1 MNTDA
6 PTLEALFKAL
16 DFDRPL
22 DLDDEADRRLYVE
35 GLHSSGGINPIDE
48 LRGNIEIS
56 DRPGTWLFT
65 GHRGVGKST
74 ELRRMAHELRQQ
86 RQFVVVADMGEYLNL
101 AEPINTELLL
111 LTLVAALAEGA
122 DRFLGGQRLER
133 TYSQRLWNWLTTTEV
148 KLEEVDMQMGLADAS
163 VGFKTLLKE
172 NPDFRDRVVRQV
184 SASLGRL
191 FAQAK
196 TFARQVAEEVRCHE
210 RYGPGSKVVLILD
223 SLERLRVT
231 GADAQACYDAIQR
244 TFDINGDFLKLEHLH
259 VVYSVPPYL
268 PFLSPRIGSYF
279 GVEVCTLPHVKVF
292 KTPTDFDR
300 VHAVEPDDEGIAR
313 IVESVQRRLPQVE
326 QLIPL
331 PLLRRLA
338 LASSGSVRDFFRL
351 LRSVASK
358 ARVGRAALP
367 LQDGHYIDM
376 AEQVLRNEMP
386 LAEDDKVWLSLV
398 RRTHGT
404 GLDTMDN
411 LHRLA
416 RLFDS
421 GLILNYRNGR
431 DWCEVHALLH
441 PLLAQPGPP

>member
-1 MNTDA
+1 MNAPT
-6 PTLEALFKAL
+6 PTLEALFRAL

-22 DLDDEADRRLYVE
+22 DIDKPADRALYVRN
-35 GLHSSGGINPIDE
+35 LHRTAGINPIDE

-74 ELRRMAHELRQQ
+74 ELRRMAHELRAQGH
-86 RQFVVVADMGEYLNL
+86 FVVVADMGEYLNL

-111 LTLVAALAEGA
+111 LTLVAALADGA
-122 DRFLGGQRLER
+122 DRFMGGERLEKS
-133 TYSQRLWNWLTTTEV
+133 YSERLWQWLTTTEV
-148 KLEEVDMQMGLADAS
+148 QLTGVDAQLGLGDS
-163 VGFKTLLKE
+163 KFSFKTALKE
-172 NPDFRDRVVRQV
+172 NPEFRDRVVKQV
-184 SASLGRL
+184 SGSLGRL
-191 FAQAK
+191 FVQAK
-196 TFARQVAEEVRCHE
+196 GFVKQVAEEVAQHSQ
-210 RYGPGSKVVLILD
+210 YGAQAKVVLVLD

-244 TFDINGDFLKLEHLH
+244 TFDVNGDFLKLEHID

-268 PFLSPRIGSYF
+268 PFLSPGIGSYF
-279 GVEVCTLPHVKVF
+279 GVEICTLPHVKVF
-292 KTPTDFDR
+292 KTPTDFAK
-300 VHAVEPDDEGIAR
+300 VQPVEREQAGIDLITESAR
-313 IVESVQRRLPQVE
+313 RRLPGVE
-326 QLIPL
+326 QLVPRE
-331 PLLRRLA
+331 LLDRLA

-358 ARVGRAALP
+358 ARVAQAALP
-367 LQDGHYIDM
+367 LQEDTYVAM

-386 LAEDDKVWLSLV
+386 LAEEDKTWLTLV
-398 RRTHGT
+398 RQTHGT
-404 GLDTMDN
+404 GLDKIDN

-431 DWCEVHALLH
+431 DWCEVHYLLHALL
-441 PLLAQPGPP
+441 QPAPPP